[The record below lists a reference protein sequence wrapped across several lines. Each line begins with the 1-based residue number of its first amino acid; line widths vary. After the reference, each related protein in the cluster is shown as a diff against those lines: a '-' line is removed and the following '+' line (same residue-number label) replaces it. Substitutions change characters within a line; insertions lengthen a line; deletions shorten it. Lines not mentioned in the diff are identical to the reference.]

1 MFGRRLIN
9 TKQGGGCTT
18 DTLQI
23 LGDTSCVAT
32 YRLNGD
38 ATDLSGNY
46 NGTATSVTYVT
57 GKFGDA
63 GSFNGTSSFI
73 DTNYTIPASST
84 YSVSVWF
91 KTNSS
96 VRQTLFSD
104 YDSGGGDKYAR
115 ASLIIQ
121 NNGKFQFSLGNGSS
135 AWSDIT
141 TVDSTPYIDNNW
153 HNLVLV
159 INGTSVKLY
168 ADGNTTPIG
177 DLTSTVSAGTVGTQ
191 SVAFG
196 RPGESDSL
204 YLDGQLDQ
212 VRIFNK
218 AITSAEVTTLYNE
231 VAC

>member
-9 TKQGGGCTT
+9 TGVVACTT

-23 LGDTSCVAT
+23 LGDTSCVAA

-46 NGTATSVTYVT
+46 NGSATSVTYVA

-63 GSFNGTSSFI
+63 GYFNGTTSFI

-91 KTNSS
+91 KTNSTAGK
-96 VRQTLFSD
+96 TLFSD
-104 YDSGGGDKYAR
+104 YNAGGADRSTR
-115 ASLIIQ
+115 ASLIIRSD
-121 NNGKFQFSLGNGSS
+121 GKFLFSLGNNSS
-135 AWSDIT
+135 SWSNFT
-141 TVDSTPYIDNNW
+141 SVDATPYVDNNW

-177 DLTSTVSAGTVGTQ
+177 DLTSTVSAGTAADYSISLG
-191 SVAFG
+191 VA
-196 RPGESDSL
+196 GEANAL
-204 YLDGQLDQ
+204 YLNGSIDQ

-218 AITSAEVTTLYNE
+218 AISAAEVTTLYNE

>member
-1 MFGRRLIN
+1 MFGKRLIN
-9 TKQGGGCTT
+9 TGGVACTT

-46 NGTATSVTYVT
+46 NGTATSVTYVA

-63 GSFNGTSSFI
+63 GSFNGSSSFI

-84 YSVSVWF
+84 YSFSVWF
-91 KTNSS
+91 KSNTA
-96 VRQTLFSD
+96 VRQALF
-104 YDSGGGDKYAR
+104 GDIGATGFGNTSR
-115 ASLIIQ
+115 IILFIQ
-121 NNGKFQFSLGNGSS
+121 NSGKFQIIMGNGSS
-135 AWSDIT
+135 DWSNT
-141 TVDSTPYIDNNW
+141 TVDSTPYADNNW
-153 HNLVLV
+153 HNIVLV

-177 DLTSTVSAGTVGTQ
+177 DLTSSVSAGTVGTQ
-191 SVAFG
+191 SI
-196 RPGESDSL
+196 SL
-204 YLDGQLDQ
+204 GKRGDENANFLNGSLDQ

-218 AITSAEVTTLYNE
+218 ALTTAEVTTLYNE